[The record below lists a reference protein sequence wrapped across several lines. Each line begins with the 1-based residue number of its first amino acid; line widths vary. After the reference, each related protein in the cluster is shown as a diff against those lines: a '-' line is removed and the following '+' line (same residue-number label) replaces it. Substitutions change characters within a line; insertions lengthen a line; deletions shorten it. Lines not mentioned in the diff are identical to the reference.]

1 MTADGGPF
9 YHASEGP
16 LDRENL
22 KPFLHVGTLEQAK
35 MRRHK
40 GIIHRIEIKQSQ
52 RITTMKDTGAWT
64 VSRLKKAARRAPL
77 ARYLNRFEGIEV
89 DDLVE
94 AALYADVSDS
104 LFQKKVPSAQASW
117 IILDPSIIR
126 SITIHN

>member
-1 MTADGGPF
+1 MTADSGPF

-16 LDRENL
+16 LDHESL

-52 RITTMKDTGAWT
+52 RITTMKDMGIWT
-64 VSRLKKAARRAPL
+64 DSRLKQATRRAPL
-77 ARYLNRFEGIEV
+77 ARYLNRFEGISV

-94 AALYADVSDS
+94 AALYADVSDNI
-104 LFQKKVPSAQASW
+104 FKKKVPSAHVSW
-117 IILDPSIIR
+117 IILDPSIIT
-126 SITIHN
+126 SIRII